1 MTQSVEGGLGL
12 LTGWG
17 PGLGPR
23 FSSGK
28 SLPFSSL
35 RTSFRVC
42 LLPPP
47 CGVCVCV
54 CLFAYAWAPLSPEVL
69 GFQEEVSVD
78 PSRRIWKPEKARP
91 AEAVVR
97 CVLQPETALLQPRSL
112 PVPMPQIPLLKKKK
126 KTTPDNPGCQNW
138 AGPERCLAG
147 QRGGVVRGGVYTSSV
162 FVGCLTMCGL
172 MPQLHHRCN
181 GADNLTWL
189 IGVCYPRQCRQSACP
204 VPRAVWSFAVIS
216 PWGTVGIWTRPC
228 FIEGCPAPSLPG
240 CRPVGDS
247 LPPS

>member
-126 KTTPDNPGCQNW
+126 KKTILTSQDARTGQGLRDVWRASVVGWSGVGSTQALCSW
-138 AGPERCLAG
+138 A
-147 QRGGVVRGGVYTSSV
+147 V
-162 FVGCLTMCGL
+162 
-172 MPQLHHRCN
+172 
-181 GADNLTWL
+181 
-189 IGVCYPRQCRQSACP
+189 
-204 VPRAVWSFAVIS
+204 S
-216 PWGTVGIWTRPC
+216 PC
-228 FIEGCPAPSLPG
+228 AA
-240 CRPVGDS
+240 
-247 LPPS
+247 